1 MPSGRGLWG
10 DRSEVPARQAPFL
23 SIGERGRGVRIVGWR
38 SRMRGRW
45 RVSTTCANKAAY
57 HSGAAACTS
66 SEWAAP
72 RASTSP
78 HHPVAPPRGLSG
90 ADRYFDTY
98 IVQPPVRATN
108 GIVAAPSAP
117 AVKPTRLPCATS
129 SSTPPHS
136 PADQAPRAGPEG
148 TAALSLDAQD
158 SSSSTTLYMLRIQCK
173 NRHTA
178 TDSVELMPTGR
189 CKRRHREPSTACRH
203 HRCQSRGRGTAQADA
218 GSRSRALASSVA
230 LHVEDRRAPHRAPG
244 RRWPLGLTP
253 GSDSHPQGG
262 AGQEE
267 TIHSESPTLREKMS
281 TCPRETMA

>member
-1 MPSGRGLWG
+1 MRRHDEFGIGRVANIALAAPSGFTA
-10 DRSEVPARQAPFL
+10 PAP
-23 SIGERGRGVRIVGWR
+23 
-38 SRMRGRW
+38 
-45 RVSTTCANKAAY
+45 
-57 HSGAAACTS
+57 
-66 SEWAAP
+66 
-72 RASTSP
+72 SP
-78 HHPVAPPRGLSG
+78 G

-98 IVQPPVRATN
+98 VVQRPVRATN
-108 GIVAAPSAP
+108 GIVTAPSAP
-117 AVKPTRLPCATS
+117 AVKPSRLPCAT
-129 SSTPPHS
+129 
-136 PADQAPRAGPEG
+136 
-148 TAALSLDAQD
+148 TAALTRRPSPTRGPGRHSSPLPPDAQD
-158 SSSSTTLYMLRIQCK
+158 SSSSTTLYIVRIQCK

-189 CKRRHREPSTACRH
+189 CKRRHREPSTACHHHH

-218 GSRSRALASSVA
+218 GSRSRAPASPVA